1 MVQALEENKQIIVI
15 ILKVI
20 FIYEVVLYISLL
32 LRKQTELTENLFVCS
47 AVVMSSQHRSCVKNK
62 ILSGTW
68 EQICLLSL

>member
-47 AVVMSSQHRSCVKNK
+47 AVV
-62 ILSGTW
+62 
-68 EQICLLSL
+68 E